1 MLRKET
7 RCWDQKALPTQ
18 AGGTHLASEPMDSKT
33 LGAGVSGLS
42 PHGSHLPGASEAMPT
57 GLGSSTDTED
67 KDSGPCG
74 RMDGGGRAGRGQNTG
89 AGPRGLEKQ
98 QLCPQQQKLKDSH
111 LRPCLWQGEH
121 LVLVVCVC
129 VCVNLRSPRQ
139 GFRSSRLFG
148 RCYGLNYIPSS
159 APPPQAML

>member
-129 VCVNLRSPRQ
+129 VCEFEKPQTRVQVQSFIWEVLRIELYSLLRT
-139 GFRSSRLFG
+139 
-148 RCYGLNYIPSS
+148 
-159 APPPQAML
+159 PPQAML